1 MASPR
6 DVVAVLVC
14 CLTLAAAAHA
24 AAAPDPAQG
33 RTAFDEGQ
41 KLFVAGD
48 YRQALARFEK
58 GFLATEDP
66 AFLLNIAQCHRSL
79 GEPKEALMMFRL
91 YLKSSPE
98 GVNRQARAVATKAI
112 RELESEAAT
121 PAVAKAAPDA
131 RPALLPVAAPA
142 PAEPA
147 AEPAVP
153 TVTPSGRRFQQAPAA
168 MPVLEPLPEIEVKTA
183 PVAKPNAP
191 DDTASTVRHLRLAA
205 IACGGV
211 GLISVG
217 TGFYYWTRA
226 SSLSDS
232 ANKAATYNHADYD
245 EGKRA
250 ESMQWLFYGVGAVAV
265 MTGAGLFVYS
275 RWLPAAEQANVS
287 LGPMVGPGAAG
298 LEAHGTF

>member
-1 MASPR
+1 MTCPR
-6 DVVAVLVC
+6 DVVAVLLC
-14 CLTLAAAAHA
+14 CLPLAAAAPA

-48 YRQALARFEK
+48 YPQALAWFER
-58 GFLATEDP
+58 GWLASEDP

-121 PAVAKAAPDA
+121 PAVAKAVPDA
-131 RPALLPVAAPA
+131 RPALPPVAAPA

-147 AEPAVP
+147 PAMP
-153 TVTPSGRRFQQAPAA
+153 STPSSGRWFQQVPAALPVLDPLPELEVKAAPAA
-168 MPVLEPLPEIEVKTA
+168 T
-183 PVAKPNAP
+183 PNAP
-191 DDTASTVRHLRLAA
+191 DNTASTVRHLRLAA
-205 IACGGV
+205 IACDGV
-211 GLISVG
+211 GLIAVG

-232 ANKAATYNHADYD
+232 ANKATNYNQAAYD

-275 RWLPAAEQANVS
+275 RWLPTAEQANVS
-287 LGPMVGPGAAG
+287 LAPMVGPGAAG
-298 LEAHGTF
+298 LEARGTF